1 MPQQHLTTTTPFEDI
16 LDELE
21 ALAREHLLFYRVQ
34 VGNILLQHFWGGD
47 AHAFSSSDPTKEAR
61 FELFFTKWGENLSRY
76 GLSKRQA
83 RDSIRAAI
91 VVRTLPPAIAERLFL
106 TQVLLLSR
114 LHDPTA
120 RARVADAAIAS
131 DWSVQQL
138 QDAVMAV
145 RAGLPLDADP
155 EAPGVQVP
163 KDESAAPTPVPGRLV
178 TRVEKLAAEVQN
190 WTAQWARVDGG
201 KLRKVQRQRLV
212 AAVELLEAQA
222 AALRRG
228 LDG

>member
-1 MPQQHLTTTTPFEDI
+1 MTQQPLAAPTSFEDI

-34 VGNILLQHFWGGD
+34 VGNILLKHFYNGD
-47 AHAFSSSDPTKEAR
+47 IHAFSSHDANKDAR
-61 FELFFTKWGENLSRY
+61 FELFFTKCGESLARY

-91 VVRTLPPAIAERLFL
+91 VVRTLPPATAQRLFL
-106 TQVLLLSR
+106 TQVLLLAR

-120 RARVADAAIAS
+120 RARVADAAVAS
-131 DWSVQQL
+131 DWSVKQL
-138 QDAVMAV
+138 QDAVSAV
-145 RAGLPLDADP
+145 RAGLPLDSDP
-155 EAPGVQVP
+155 EAPGVQVLEAGT
-163 KDESAAPTPVPGRLV
+163 DERVPVPGRLV
-178 TRVEKLAAEVQN
+178 TRVEKLAAEVES
-190 WTAQWARVDGG
+190 WSAQWARVDGG
-201 KLRKVQRQRLV
+201 QLRKVQRERLV
-212 AAVELLEAQA
+212 AAAELLEAQA